1 MPIWVETTIRAPLE
15 EVWRRTQ
22 DPALHAQWDLRFS
35 AIDYLPRTDE
45 SEPQRFLY
53 RTRIGFGLQIRG
65 EGESRGEREAGGA
78 RTSALRFWSDDG
90 KSLIREGSG
99 YWKYVPVPEGVRFLT
114 VYDYTTRFGVLG
126 KALDRAVCRPLMAW
140 ATAWSFDRLRRWCE
154 RGTPPVVAAR
164 QALARATARL
174 ALALVWIYQGL
185 VPKLLFPEMGE
196 LATVRAA
203 VGARAPAVLLVIA
216 LAELGYGLA
225 LLLAWRSRL
234 LPALAIPGLLV
245 LFGAGVRADPAMLTT
260 PFNTPTL
267 TVATMALA
275 AVDLLLLR
283 DVPSSAGC
291 RWSSRK
297 GRAERAAS
305 AGR

>member
-35 AIDYLPRTDE
+35 TIDYLPRADE

-53 RTRIGFGLQIRG
+53 RTRIGFGMEIRG

-78 RTSALRFWSDDG
+78 RSSALRFWSEDG

-99 YWKYVPVPEGVRFLT
+99 YWKYVTVADGVRFLT
-114 VYDYTTRFGVLG
+114 VYDYATRFGALG
-126 KALDRAVCRPLMAW
+126 RACDRLVFRPLMAW

-154 RGTPPVVAAR
+154 TGTPPALGAR
-164 QALARATARL
+164 QALARSLARL

-203 VGARAPAVLLVIA
+203 VGAHAPAVLLVIA

-245 LFGAGVRADPAMLTT
+245 LFAAGVRADPAMLTM

-267 TVATMALA
+267 TIATMTLA
-275 AVDLLLLR
+275 AIDLLLLR
-283 DVPSSAGC
+283 DAPSAAGC

-297 GRAERAAS
+297 VKSRRT
-305 AGR
+305 AGES